1 MRKGRRAAL
10 LTAGFAFCVAG
21 AVLNHHATANAD
33 REGRIIEGITGEDV
47 HNTFTSN
54 GIKRE
59 AHQAR
64 VFIIKRGDP
73 GGVIEGFKVAGGD
86 KLRIDG
92 FGLTK
97 AEAVMALMHQ
107 QDSDSILALPDGPVI
122 KLLDTRLESLREDN
136 FQLEL
141 DRSNLV
147 ESFADDFNSFS
158 WYAEGLSPQK
168 DRHGTWR
175 THYGTQGVNGEGSRS
190 FPGELQ
196 VYADTAFKGTASEP
210 LGLNPFHITDGILEI
225 WAEPAPERVAPFI
238 WGRRYTSGLITSK
251 YSFSQL
257 YGVFEIRA
265 RLPKGRGYWPAFW
278 LLPTDSS
285 WPPEIDVLEVLGDE
299 TTKLY
304 ASAHS
309 KAEGEHTAA
318 GIEAPVPD
326 LSSNFHRYTVE
337 WQKDYIIWY
346 LDGVEIERAPTPAD
360 MHKPMYLL
368 ANLTIGGWHGGP
380 DSSTRFPGIYA
391 IDYIR
396 AYRRHANVSNP

>member
-10 LTAGFAFCVAG
+10 LTAGFAFCVGG

-33 REGRIIEGITGEDV
+33 REGRIIEGITGQDV

-158 WYAEGLSPQK
+158 WYAEGLSP
-168 DRHGTWR
+168 
-175 THYGTQGVNGEGSRS
+175 
-190 FPGELQ
+190 
-196 VYADTAFKGTASEP
+196 
-210 LGLNPFHITDGILEI
+210 
-225 WAEPAPERVAPFI
+225 
-238 WGRRYTSGLITSK
+238 
-251 YSFSQL
+251 
-257 YGVFEIRA
+257 
-265 RLPKGRGYWPAFW
+265 
-278 LLPTDSS
+278 
-285 WPPEIDVLEVLGDE
+285 
-299 TTKLY
+299 
-304 ASAHS
+304 
-309 KAEGEHTAA
+309 
-318 GIEAPVPD
+318 
-326 LSSNFHRYTVE
+326 
-337 WQKDYIIWY
+337 
-346 LDGVEIERAPTPAD
+346 
-360 MHKPMYLL
+360 
-368 ANLTIGGWHGGP
+368 
-380 DSSTRFPGIYA
+380 
-391 IDYIR
+391 
-396 AYRRHANVSNP
+396 